1 MDAKTLETMGK
12 LGTSLGNAGGQIGGN
27 IGQGASLGSSIGSA
41 FGPIG
46 TAVGLGV
53 GAVGGLAY
61 DYFTREDPNEA
72 LQLAKSNEINAQAA
86 ALSEKPKPTFQYGG
100 GEMISFNG
108 NADKIDGIELA
119 NKVVS
124 HGEVQVGN
132 YIFSNHLKPKGS
144 KQTFAELAK
153 KIDARYKGRDNIFT
167 AESRKREFEN
177 LQKQHEMAREGLPEN
192 DKGHF
197 KNGGYK
203 EHFYDGGEED
213 PYAKNVTVKDLY
225 NPAVA
230 EISPNEQGFE
240 TLTNKSPEQILM
252 RLATEKY
259 TPRDNRLPNPYAFK
273 SNLDVVS
280 KLGTSTI
287 TGLSNDKG
295 SLMDRV
301 VGYKPNLETNFDVR
315 QGYTGVN
322 SEAASRDNG
331 SGDTSG
337 INWNK
342 LGEAGAVMLPNILG
356 SAANAYLASKINYD
370 RVSPTYQDTNL
381 IDPNRALQQVGSTYS
396 GANAALQSNT
406 QGGQYLTNRLAS
418 AASEASK
425 RAEIAQQYANA
436 NAGILNT
443 ASAANAQ
450 SQMQAN
456 MTNAQIQQQELG
468 DRLSGYASSVQSLQ
482 QGASDYLKA
491 WQEQRRTEQL
501 MPFLGGPNFKAYLDA
516 GYNPASLMEATLY
529 DKTYRNKNE
538 FKR

>member
-1 MDAKTLETMGK
+1 M
-12 LGTSLGNAGGQIGGN
+12 
-27 IGQGASLGSSIGSA
+27 
-41 FGPIG
+41 
-46 TAVGLGV
+46 
-53 GAVGGLAY
+53 
-61 DYFTREDPNEA
+61 
-72 LQLAKSNEINAQAA
+72 
-86 ALSEKPKPTFQYGG
+86 
-100 GEMISFNG
+100 
-108 NADKIDGIELA
+108 
-119 NKVVS
+119 
-124 HGEVQVGN
+124 
-132 YIFSNHLKPKGS
+132 
-144 KQTFAELAK
+144 AK

-177 LQKQHEMAREGLPEN
+177 LQKQHEIAREGLPEN

-203 EHFYDGGEED
+203 EHFYDGGELPRTDYRLREWDGTAANWGKGALD
-213 PYAKNVTVKDLY
+213 PNRIKTDITPVLQNVTLSQVQA
-225 NPAVA
+225 NPDIVRMGYQPSGQTMQQAQTV
-230 EISPNEQGFE
+230 IPN
-240 TLTNKSPEQILM
+240 I
-252 RLATEKY
+252 
-259 TPRDNRLPNPYAFK
+259 NPIK
-273 SNLDVVS
+273 MSSNI
-280 KLGTSTI
+280 G
-287 TGLSNDKG
+287 
-295 SLMDRV
+295 
-301 VGYKPNLETNFDVR
+301 
-315 QGYTGVN
+315 
-322 SEAASRDNG
+322 AASRDNG
-331 SGDTSG
+331 GNGVSSG

-342 LGEAGAVMLPNILG
+342 LGEAGSVMLPNILG
-356 SAANAYLASKINYD
+356 SAANAYLASKIHYD

-468 DRLSGYASSVQSLQ
+468 DRLSGYASSIQSLQ
-482 QGASDYLKA
+482 QGSSDYLKA

>member
-1 MDAKTLETMGK
+1 MDANTLATIGK
-12 LGTSLGNAGGQIGGN
+12 LGTSLGNAGGQIGGSM
-27 IGQGASLGSSIGSA
+27 GQGASLGSSIGSA

-53 GAVGGLAY
+53 GALGGLAY
-61 DYFTREDPNEA
+61 DYFTREDPNKA

-108 NADKIDGIELA
+108 NADQIDGIELA
-119 NKVVS
+119 NKFVS
-124 HGEVQVGN
+124 DGEVQVGN

-203 EHFYDGGEED
+203 EHFYDGGEEE
-213 PYAKNVTVKDLY
+213 PLYA
-225 NPAVA
+225 
-230 EISPNEQGFE
+230 
-240 TLTNKSPEQILM
+240 
-252 RLATEKY
+252 
-259 TPRDNRLPNPYAFK
+259 LPNPYAFK
-273 SNLDVVS
+273 SNLNVVS
-280 KLGTSTI
+280 KLGTSEI
-287 TGLSNDKG
+287 TGLSSNKG
-295 SLMDRV
+295 TLMDRV
-301 VGYKPNLETNFDVR
+301 VRYKPNLETNFDVR
-315 QGYTGVN
+315 QGYTGVAP
-322 SEAASRDNG
+322 EVASQTNG
-331 SGDTSG
+331 DEVASG
-337 INWNK
+337 INWNR
-342 LGEAGAVMLPNILG
+342 LGEAGAVMLPNILS
-356 SAANAYLASKINYD
+356 SAANAYLVSKINYD

-529 DKTYRNKNE
+529 DKTYKNKNE

>member
-1 MDAKTLETMGK
+1 MDAKTLETIGK

-177 LQKQHEMAREGLPEN
+177 LQKQHEIAREGLPEN

-213 PYAKNVTVKDLY
+213 PYAKNV
-225 NPAVA
+225 
-230 EISPNEQGFE
+230 
-240 TLTNKSPEQILM
+240 
-252 RLATEKY
+252 
-259 TPRDNRLPNPYAFK
+259 
-273 SNLDVVS
+273 
-280 KLGTSTI
+280 
-287 TGLSNDKG
+287 
-295 SLMDRV
+295 
-301 VGYKPNLETNFDVR
+301 
-315 QGYTGVN
+315 GVN
-322 SEAASRDNG
+322 SLYTVPVADINVNEPAFVGNNPSLANKNVSILNSSMPYKSEFNMTSLNPEQFYTTVKGFVPSKDNRDEFTDAGLSSGQITGKARELINKGVNAVKGAASG
-331 SGDTSG
+331 T
-337 INWNK
+337 NWNR

-468 DRLSGYASSVQSLQ
+468 DRLSGYASSIQSLQ

>member
-1 MDAKTLETMGK
+1 MDAKTLGTIGK

-177 LQKQHEMAREGLPEN
+177 LQKQHEIAREGLPEN

-203 EHFYDGGEED
+203 EHFYDGGKFPRTDYRLREWDGTAANWGKGALD
-213 PYAKNVTVKDLY
+213 PNRVQTDITPVLQNVTLSQLQA
-225 NPAVA
+225 NPNIVRTGYQPSGQTMQQAQTV
-230 EISPNEQGFE
+230 IPN
-240 TLTNKSPEQILM
+240 I
-252 RLATEKY
+252 
-259 TPRDNRLPNPYAFK
+259 NPIEMS
-273 SNLDVVS
+273 SNI
-280 KLGTSTI
+280 G
-287 TGLSNDKG
+287 
-295 SLMDRV
+295 
-301 VGYKPNLETNFDVR
+301 
-315 QGYTGVN
+315 
-322 SEAASRDNG
+322 AASRDNG

>member
-61 DYFTREDPNEA
+61 DYLTRQDPNEA

-100 GEMISFNG
+100 GEMISFKG
-108 NADKIDGIELA
+108 NADQIDGIELN

-124 HGEVQVGN
+124 NGEVQVGN

-153 KIDARYKGRDNIFT
+153 KIDARYKGRDNVFT
-167 AESRKREFEN
+167 AESRKREFEH
-177 LQKQHEMAREGLPEN
+177 LQKQHEIAREGLPE
-192 DKGHF
+192 DKRGHF
-197 KNGGYK
+197 MNGGYK
-203 EHFYDGGEED
+203 EHFYDGGED
-213 PYAKNVTVKDLY
+213 PYAKKVTVRDIYK
-225 NPAVA
+225 PPTA
-230 EISPNEQGFE
+230 EINPDEVAFVDPRLADRTPSIQNSAMGYQSDYKLGSVNPQQFYAQQQGFIPKPI
-240 TLTNKSPEQILM
+240 T
-252 RLATEKY
+252 
-259 TPRDNRLPNPYAFK
+259 DNRNEFTDAG
-273 SNLDVVS
+273 LDVG
-280 KLGTSTI
+280 KI
-287 TGLSNDKG
+287 TGQARDLINKT
-295 SLMDRV
+295 LDR
-301 VGYKPNLETNFDVR
+301 GKDI
-315 QGYTGVN
+315 
-322 SEAASRDNG
+322 A
-331 SGDTSG
+331 SG

-342 LGEAGAVMLPNILG
+342 LGEAGSVMLPNILG
-356 SAANAYLASKINYD
+356 SAVNAYLASKINYD